1 MAEINESIS
10 NVLNV
15 FETLQHETIHNVIK
29 NTASSKLLTNCA
41 LSLLSIVT
49 VALARN
55 KFKLPI
61 TNKIRSNIR
70 HIAESIVWKAETTI
84 REIVNDVISKNDI
97 FKDIIHLTE
106 EVERIK
112 QSMSKI
118 KGMDVTKEIFDLCEQ
133 KMRAIDDKIDDVQ
146 KSCERRIKD
155 YDWKIAALASQS
167 LRSVETHVSVQN
179 QTAEVIN
186 DDEMTK
192 NNIIRQVR
200 TKLNSKRQL

>member
-55 KFKLPI
+55 KVKLPI

-112 QSMSKI
+112 QSISKI

-155 YDWKIAALASQS
+155 YDWKIAALASQN
-167 LRSVETHVSVQN
+167 LRPIEAHVSVQN

-192 NNIIRQVR
+192 NNIVRQAR

>member
-29 NTASSKLLTNCA
+29 NTASSKLLTNCV
-41 LSLLSIVT
+41 LSLLSIIT
-49 VALARN
+49 VALARS
-55 KFKLPI
+55 KIKLPI
-61 TNKIRSNIR
+61 TNKIRSNIG

-84 REIVNDVISKNDI
+84 GEIVNDVISKNDI

-112 QSMSKI
+112 QSISKI

-155 YDWKIAALASQS
+155 YDWKIAALASQN
-167 LRSVETHVSVQN
+167 LRSEEAHVSIQN
-179 QTAEVIN
+179 QTAEIIN

-192 NNIIRQVR
+192 KNIVRQAR
-200 TKLNSKRQL
+200 TKLNSKRRL

>member
-49 VALARN
+49 VALAKN
-55 KFKLPI
+55 KVKLPI

-70 HIAESIVWKAETTI
+70 HIAESIVWRAETTI

-112 QSMSKI
+112 QSISKI
-118 KGMDVTKEIFDLCEQ
+118 KGMDVTKEIFDLCER

-155 YDWKIAALASQS
+155 YDWKIAALASQN
-167 LRSVETHVSVQN
+167 LKSVEAHVSIQN

-192 NNIIRQVR
+192 NNIVRQAR